1 MCLYPKLIEN
11 RKYKANKKNGGIIPA
26 ITDNRVLV
34 IPVKCNKCMECMK
47 QKSREWQV
55 RLQEEIKGNKM
66 NNYFVTLTMS
76 NESIKEI
83 GDEIKLEGYNKDNEI
98 VTVAMRRFLERWR
111 KKYKKSVR
119 HWFATELGKKGTENI
134 HLHGIIMTNEDK
146 EDIQKI
152 WKYGMVWIGEYVNA
166 RTINYIIKYISKT
179 DTLHKEYIPKILTS
193 SGIGKTYNIKEN
205 KYNKENTKEY
215 YRLNNGSKINLPIY
229 YRNKA
234 WTEEEREKL
243 WLKKLDEEKRYINGI
258 EIDISKGEERYYK
271 ILEHERKK
279 NKALGYADDSINWER
294 KRYENQRRN
303 DLYKERTKK
312 KLE

>member
-11 RKYKANKKNGGIIPA
+11 RKYKANKKNGGVIPA
-26 ITDNRVLV
+26 INDNRILW

-66 NNYFVTLTMS
+66 KNYFVTLTFS

-83 GDEIKLEGYNKDNEI
+83 GEDINLEGYEKDNEI
-98 VTVAMRRFLERWR
+98 AKIGMRRFLERWR
-111 KKYKKSVR
+111 KKYKVSVR
-119 HWFATELGKKGTENI
+119 HWFVTELGQKGTENI
-134 HLHGIIMTNEDK
+134 HMHGIIMTNEDK
-146 EDIQKI
+146 AEIEKI

-166 RTINYIIKYISKT
+166 RTINYIIKYVSKT

-193 SGIGKTYNIKEN
+193 AGIGNTYNAREN
-205 KYNKENTKEY
+205 KYNEKETKEY

-234 WTEEEREKL
+234 WSEEEREKL
-243 WLKKLDEEKRYINGI
+243 WLKKLDEETRYINGI
-258 EIDISKGEERYYK
+258 KVDISKGDELYYQ
-271 ILEHERKK
+271 ILEVQREK
-279 NKALGYADDSINWER
+279 NKELGYKDDSINWER
-294 KRYENQRRN
+294 RRYENQRRN
-303 DLYKERTKK
+303 ELYRQRIKK